1 MTIQLLVSQLVE
13 AVAKEAAAR
22 AEAQDALA
30 YYASRRWVTDQVNA
44 EVMDRVLNT
53 LTGAHDQART
63 TRMRLQDRLDEL
75 LRANGVASVTR
86 ARETLMERAAPV
98 TRVPVAQVWK
108 TIRRRR
114 SPQR

>member
-1 MTIQLLVSQLVE
+1 
-13 AVAKEAAAR
+13 
-22 AEAQDALA
+22 
-30 YYASRRWVTDQVNA
+30 
-44 EVMDRVLNT
+44 
-53 LTGAHDQART
+53 
-63 TRMRLQDRLDEL
+63 MRLQDRLDEL